1 MMEQQIIYRVKE
13 NEDFIK
19 DQATG
24 ALINTNN
31 AALEAYKA
39 QKKSSTR
46 VQQLEQK
53 VDQLSSD
60 LTEIKSLLI
69 GLTRNG

>member
-1 MMEQQIIYRVKE
+1 MEQQAILRVKE
-13 NEDFIK
+13 REDYIR

-31 AALEAYKA
+31 NALEAYKA
-39 QKKSSTR
+39 QKKNSNR

-53 VDQLSSD
+53 VDDLSSD
-60 LTEIKSLLI
+60 LKEIKSLLI